1 MRMWFSAATLVMTYA
16 IFSVAL
22 SGGNDIKIVLRILIG
37 A

>member
-16 IFSVAL
+16 LFSVAL
-22 SGGNDIKIVLRILIG
+22 SGGNGIKIVLRILIG

>member
-16 IFSVAL
+16 IFSVV
-22 SGGNDIKIVLRILIG
+22 GGNGIKIVLRILIG